1 MVYRYK
7 ITMAYDGTDFYGFQ
21 RQPHKRTVE
30 GTLTKIVNKMAK
42 NPDPAIKVYGSGRT
56 DAGVHALGQVAHFD
70 FPFDIAEKNMLR
82 GLNSMLPL
90 DVQIL
95 KVEKVS
101 SDFHARYDVSGK
113 RYLYRM
119 DMGEFRNPFK
129 RRYTAQWRFP
139 VDIDKINIALKDL
152 IGEHDFTSFVA
163 SGSSARTNVR
173 TIYEAKCHIDK
184 KENELV
190 FEFYGNGFLYNMVR
204 IMVGVLVEIGS
215 GSRDVHDIQRLYK
228 VKDRTQARRT
238 VPASGLYLK
247 HVYYEGED
255 PEHPTKLPHHQR

>member
-1 MVYRYK
+1 MFYRYK
-7 ITMAYDGTDFYGFQ
+7 VTMAYDGTDFYGFQ
-21 RQPHKRTVE
+21 RQPHKRTIE
-30 GTLTKIVNKMAK
+30 GVLTKVVNKMAK
-42 NPDPAIKVYGSGRT
+42 NPEPSIKIYGSGRT

-70 FPFDIAEKNMLR
+70 FPFCIPENSMLKA
-82 GLNSMLPL
+82 LNSMLPL
-90 DVQIL
+90 DIQIL
-95 KVEKVS
+95 KVKIV
-101 SDFHARYDVSGK
+101 DNTFHARYDVSGK

-129 RRYTAQWRFP
+129 RKYTAQWRFP
-139 VDIDKINIALKDL
+139 VDLDKINIALRDL

-173 TIYEAKCHIDK
+173 TIYEATCHIDEHK
-184 KENELV
+184 HELV

-204 IMVGVLVEIGS
+204 IIVGVLVEIGS
-215 GSRDVHDIQRLYK
+215 GNRDVHDIQRLYA

-247 HVYYEGED
+247 RVYYEGDD
-255 PEHPTKLPHHQR
+255 PRHPTKLPHHQR